1 MKTNELL
8 RDARG
13 KKYHIAEG
21 RASLLLQAGLE
32 IESLSRW
39 HFGTTY
45 VIVARPAAA

>member
-1 MKTNELL
+1 MLS
-8 RDARG
+8 DARG

-21 RASLLLQAGLE
+21 AWLLLQAGLE